1 MMKSLG
7 VYIHIPFC
15 VRKCLYCDFLSM
27 PAQET
32 MRARYVET
40 LCAEIA
46 AEAVRYRAY
55 RVSTA
60 FVGGGTPSVLSAAQ
74 LTDIFSCLRAHFA
87 VEPEAEITVEINPGT
102 VTEEKLAACRNAGV
116 TRISLGLQSADNGE
130 LRRIGRVH
138 TWEDFL
144 EAYRMCAAAG
154 FDNINVDLMSALPGQ
169 TRQSWQGTLQAA
181 VSLRPAPA
189 HISAYSLIVE
199 EGTPFY
205 ELYGPDGDMSAAAGI
220 CPLPDEDT
228 DRAMYADTGR
238 LLRAAGYERYE
249 FSNYA
254 QPGRACRHNCM
265 YWRRGDYA
273 GFGLGAASMTENR
286 RWSNVRDMAAYLSLP
301 ADGKKTQVHR
311 LSLPEQMEE
320 TMFLGLR
327 MTQGVSRERFA
338 QTFDREMDAVYGA
351 VLERYAAMGLLE
363 SCGGQVRLTDRGID
377 VSNRVLADFLLA

>member
-27 PAQET
+27 PAPET

>member
-27 PAQET
+27 PAPET
-32 MRARYVET
+32 MRARYVEA

-55 RVSTA
+55 RVGTV

-74 LTDIFSCLRAHFA
+74 LTDIFSCLRAHYA
-87 VEPEAEITVEINPGT
+87 VEPAAEITVEINPGT

-130 LRRIGRVH
+130 LQRIGRVH

-169 TRQSWQGTLQAA
+169 TRQSWRRTLQAA

-205 ELYGPDGDMSAAAGI
+205 ELYGPDGDMRAAAGI

-286 RWSNVRDMAAYLSLP
+286 RWSNVRDMAAYLLLP

-363 SCGGQVRLTDRGID
+363 SCGGQVRLTERGID
-377 VSNRVLADFLLA
+377 VSNRVLADFLLT

>member
-27 PAQET
+27 PAPET

-130 LRRIGRVH
+130 RRRIGRVH

>member
-1 MMKSLG
+1 M
-7 VYIHIPFC
+7 
-15 VRKCLYCDFLSM
+15 
-27 PAQET
+27 
-32 MRARYVET
+32 
-40 LCAEIA
+40 
-46 AEAVRYRAY
+46 
-55 RVSTA
+55 
-60 FVGGGTPSVLSAAQ
+60 
-74 LTDIFSCLRAHFA
+74 
-87 VEPEAEITVEINPGT
+87 EPEAEITVEINPGT

>member
-1 MMKSLG
+1 MKSLG

-27 PAQET
+27 PAPET

>member
-7 VYIHIPFC
+7 VHIHIPFY

-27 PAQET
+27 PAPET